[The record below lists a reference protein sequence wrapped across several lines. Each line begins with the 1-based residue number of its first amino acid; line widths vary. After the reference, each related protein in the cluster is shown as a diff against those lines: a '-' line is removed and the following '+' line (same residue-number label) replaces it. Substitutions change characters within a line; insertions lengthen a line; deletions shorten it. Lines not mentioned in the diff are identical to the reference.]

1 MRNSIG
7 GGVARDSA
15 VGRCSGVA
23 PLLLVTTTTVPTER
37 GGGGGGGMRGSILVG
52 PLSIFLDSFSSY
64 FLSHVLSS
72 VGASLL
78 PVTLMCCSIT
88 RTCG

>member
-1 MRNSIG
+1 MHASDGIPL

-37 GGGGGGGMRGSILVG
+37 GGGEGANCQY
-52 PLSIFLDSFSSY
+52 FLDREGEGRQTETDRLTETDNTIEVS
-64 FLSHVLSS
+64 
-72 VGASLL
+72 
-78 PVTLMCCSIT
+78 
-88 RTCG
+88 